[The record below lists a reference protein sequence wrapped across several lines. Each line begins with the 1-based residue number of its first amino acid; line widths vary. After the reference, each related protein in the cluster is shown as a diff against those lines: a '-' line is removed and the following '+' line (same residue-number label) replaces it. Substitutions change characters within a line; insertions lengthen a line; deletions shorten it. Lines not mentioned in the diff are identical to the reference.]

1 MDPDPGG
8 PKTCRSGGSGFG
20 YGTLCKTLLVPL
32 TDLDLLE
39 LEVVEVGHE
48 GHDLGLAQELEEG
61 GEGLGAGLPHPA
73 LRVSQ
78 RLQQGRH
85 VTLRHLHRGGVHTS
99 CHWVIIIPR

>member
-1 MDPDPGG
+1 M
-8 PKTCRSGGSGFG
+8 
-20 YGTLCKTLLVPL
+20 TLFSVPP

-48 GHDLGLAQELEEG
+48 GHDLSLAQELEEG
-61 GEGLGAGLPHPA
+61 GESLGAGLPHPA

-85 VTLRHLHRGGVHTS
+85 VTLGHLHRRVHTS